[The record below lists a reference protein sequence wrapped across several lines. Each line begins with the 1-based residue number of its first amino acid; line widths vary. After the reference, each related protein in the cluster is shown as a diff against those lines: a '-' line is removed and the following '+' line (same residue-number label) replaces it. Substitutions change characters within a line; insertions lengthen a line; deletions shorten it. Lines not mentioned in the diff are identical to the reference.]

1 MTSSPP
7 EPGPAGPG
15 GPAAAPPGT
24 SPEEILRGYDPFAE
38 AALAPFGFSA
48 AARLSLLSLSE
59 NATYRVDDPD
69 AGLAGRTAGD
79 SAPGSPTAGSVPAG
93 STPGSP
99 ASGGRTA
106 VLRVHRTGYHP
117 DGAVASEL
125 AWLQA
130 LRAETGLRTPAV
142 FPAADGRQVVDI
154 TIGPVTRQA
163 VLFEFL
169 PGTEPAEDQLPEKFE
184 LLGEICGRMHQHSR
198 DWARPVSFVRFTW
211 DYDTCIGATPR
222 WGRWQ
227 DGIGV
232 GRDEHATLTRAADLM
247 QLRLARFGKDPDR
260 FGLIH
265 ADMRL
270 ANLLVSGPDIQVIDF
285 DDCGFGWFLF
295 DLGASLSFIEH
306 DPRVPGLCDAWL
318 RGYRTV
324 LPLPD
329 ADAAEI
335 PTFILLRR
343 LQLVAWV
350 GSHRFADSARELGAE
365 FTAGACE
372 LAERYLSSM
381 S

>member
-1 MTSSPP
+1 VSAVV
-7 EPGPAGPG
+7 PGPGDSPVSGRSPGPG
-15 GPAAAPPGT
+15 D
-24 SPEEILRGYDPFAE
+24 SPETVLLDYDPFAR
-38 AALAPFGFSA
+38 AALAPFGFPD
-48 AARLSLLSLSE
+48 AARISLLSLSE
-59 NATYRVDDPD
+59 NATYRIDDPG
-69 AGLAGRTAGD
+69 A
-79 SAPGSPTAGSVPAG
+79 
-93 STPGSP
+93 
-99 ASGGRTA
+99 GRTA

-130 LRAETGLRTPAV
+130 LRRDEGLRTPAV
-142 FPAADGRQVVDI
+142 FPALDGREVVEI
-154 TIGPVTRQA
+154 QIGSLTRQT
-163 VLFEFL
+163 VLFEWL
-169 PGTEPAEDQLPEKFE
+169 PGTEPPADQLTGKFE
-184 LLGEICGRMHQHSR
+184 LLGGICGRMHRHSR
-198 DWARPVSFVRFTW
+198 TWARPESFVRFSW
-211 DYDTCIGATPR
+211 DFDTCVGARAR

-232 GRDEHATLTRAADLM
+232 GRQEEETLSRAAALM
-247 QLRLARFGKDPDR
+247 ADRLRRFGSGPDR

-270 ANLLVSGPDIQVIDF
+270 ANLLVSGLDIQVIDF

-306 DPRVPGLCDAWL
+306 EPVVPELCDAWL
-318 RGYRTV
+318 RGYRRV
-324 LPLPD
+324 VPLPA

-365 FTAGACE
+365 FTRGACD
-372 LAERYLSSM
+372 LAERYLSTATT
-381 S
+381 